1 MTESS
6 KVKGES
12 MKKIFF
18 VTSGKGGTGKSIFS
32 VNIGA
37 ALAMKGHK
45 TLLVD
50 MNTGMRT
57 LDLLIG
63 AENKAIYD
71 FGDVVSGRCAVKDAI
86 LKCDTV
92 AALDVIVATQNAGEF
107 YTESAIKKVIAS
119 VSDDYEYVI
128 LDGAPGLD
136 KRIDICASVADET
149 IIVLT
154 PDNASL
160 RAAEA
165 VDARLIKNKI
175 IKRKFVLN
183 RVNVEF
189 ANAKIEPNTAAVNE
203 RIGADIIGMILD
215 DDNIR
220 VSSSMGVPIVL
231 MKESYLADNFMMM
244 ADKLI

>member
-1 MTESS
+1 
-6 KVKGES
+6 
-12 MKKIFF
+12 MKKIYF
-18 VTSGKGGTGKSIFS
+18 VTSGKGGTGKSIFT

-45 TLLVD
+45 TLLID

-63 AENKAIYD
+63 AENSAIYD
-71 FGDVVSGRCAVKDAI
+71 FGDVVAGRCQVKEAI

-92 AALDVIVATQNAGEF
+92 PSLDVIVATQNAGEF
-107 YTESAIKKVIAS
+107 YTESAIKKVITS
-119 VSDDYEYVI
+119 VADDYEYVI

-136 KRIDICASVADET
+136 KRIDICSKVSDET
-149 IIVLT
+149 IIVVT
-154 PDNASL
+154 PDNASI

-165 VDARLIKNKI
+165 VDARLISNKI

-189 ANAKIEPNTAAVNE
+189 SNEKIEPNTAEINE
-203 RIGADIIGMILD
+203 RIGADMIGMILED
-215 DDNIR
+215 ENVR
-220 VSSSMGVPIVL
+220 VSSSMGVPIIL
-231 MKESYLADNFMMM
+231 MKESYIADNFMKM